1 MKTACTIFCTG
12 IAMLGVSLHAQAAS
26 GVPSDQAIHALLID
40 TAASMSQQMM
50 NCGQMSEKDVLQAR
64 AEQRASFSKQMGFS
78 TAQYDA
84 LYAKSLASF
93 NQQWAAMSAA
103 ERQHSC
109 AQTHIAPAAPTP
121 APSSKNR

>member
-1 MKTACTIFCTG
+1 MKTACAIFCTG
-12 IAMLGVSLHAQAAS
+12 IAMLGVSLHAQAA
-26 GVPSDQAIHALLID
+26 GDTPSDQAIHAQLID
-40 TAASMSQQMM
+40 IAASMSQQMM

-64 AEQRASFSKQMGFS
+64 AEQRASFPKQMGFS

-84 LYAKSLASF
+84 IYTKSLDSF

-103 ERQHSC
+103 ERQQSC
-109 AQTHIAPAAPTP
+109 PQTHIVPT